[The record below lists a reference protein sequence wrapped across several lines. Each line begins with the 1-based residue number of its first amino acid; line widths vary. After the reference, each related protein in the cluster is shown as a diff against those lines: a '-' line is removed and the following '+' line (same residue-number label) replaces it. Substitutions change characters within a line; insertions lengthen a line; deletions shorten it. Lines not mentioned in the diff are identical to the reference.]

1 MTSTTGCFGQ
11 KLSKGNKISTETLC
25 IWTFGKAKLY
35 CKQILFLTFSNKV
48 PCIHQIKSSKHNP
61 NFRIE
66 VTFYDHRT
74 NFLCLFQ
81 PQNKFPLMFIFWLKH
96 KVLPK
101 FSAAEYDTHF
111 RATLRGKPAGSIEH
125 TVVYPPNGV
134 IPFHGFAM
142 FCAPFCYVYDDTIQ
156 LYLCKYMA
164 ATFFIVNFFWVSSSA
179 CPQTRIKTEI
189 YVLTYELVLRV

>member
-1 MTSTTGCFGQ
+1 
-11 KLSKGNKISTETLC
+11 
-25 IWTFGKAKLY
+25 
-35 CKQILFLTFSNKV
+35 
-48 PCIHQIKSSKHNP
+48 
-61 NFRIE
+61 
-66 VTFYDHRT
+66 
-74 NFLCLFQ
+74 
-81 PQNKFPLMFIFWLKH
+81 MFIFWLKH

-101 FSAAEYDTHF
+101 FPAAEYDTHF

-179 CPQTRIKTEI
+179 CSQIGKYQNWNSVNTNLLTCIMRIIIFKKDFI
-189 YVLTYELVLRV
+189 FPLYFPGNKQMKKSSKELRS